1 MLTPPSTAL
10 TRLRAPDVVA
20 LIRAHQR
27 SAKTQRA
34 AGKVKDAWQHEE
46 WVMLLQ
52 IDLIVRYGYTAQE
65 AEMLDQ
71 EVEVSR

>member
-1 MLTPPSTAL
+1 MLAPTTTAL
-10 TRLRAPDVVA
+10 THLSAADVVA

-52 IDLIVRYGYTAQE
+52 IDLIKQHGYTAQE
-65 AEMLDQ
+65 AEMLE
-71 EVEVSR
+71 EVEV